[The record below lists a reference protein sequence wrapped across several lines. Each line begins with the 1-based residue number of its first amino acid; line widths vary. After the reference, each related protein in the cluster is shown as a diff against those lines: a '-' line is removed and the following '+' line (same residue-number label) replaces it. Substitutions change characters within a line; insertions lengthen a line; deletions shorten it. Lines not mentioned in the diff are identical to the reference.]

1 MIKFNL
7 LNKQPHQETYNEIIH
22 LTPDDLGF
30 SAKNKDPHEIGLYD
44 FKPSSLS
51 LKQMLNAKII
61 VFNIRYSLF
70 ILKNIYGQN
79 NFIPVKNV
87 KLTRDDLL
95 PQFSS
100 VSLINMEIE
109 HFKVSSIKV
118 IYCDNI
124 IYEDEFNGYSERKI
138 LKY

>member
-1 MIKFNL
+1 
-7 LNKQPHQETYNEIIH
+7 
-22 LTPDDLGF
+22 
-30 SAKNKDPHEIGLYD
+30 
-44 FKPSSLS
+44 
-51 LKQMLNAKII
+51 MLNAKII